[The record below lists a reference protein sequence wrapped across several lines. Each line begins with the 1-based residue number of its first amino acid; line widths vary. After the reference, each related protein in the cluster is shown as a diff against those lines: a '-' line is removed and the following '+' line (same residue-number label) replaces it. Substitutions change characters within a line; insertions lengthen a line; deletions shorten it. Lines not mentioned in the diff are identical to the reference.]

1 MNKNKSTESMSDHNK
16 IVEGAELNGN
26 LQSPGDI
33 RVDGK
38 VKGNL
43 TVGGKLVVGPT
54 GYVEGNIVAKEVSIS
69 GQVVGQLNV
78 KGLSSL
84 HKTARIQAELTTE
97 KLAIEPGAQFTGT
110 CQMGSSKAM
119 NQSQP
124 QDQQARTG
132 TQTSASVS

>member
-1 MNKNKSTESMSDHNK
+1 MIKNKSTENTSDHNK
-16 IVEGAELNGN
+16 IVEGAELQGN
-26 LQSPGDI
+26 LRSPGDI

-54 GYVEGNIVAKEVSIS
+54 GYIEGDIVAKEISIS
-69 GQVVGQLNV
+69 GQVVGKLNV

-84 HKTARIQAELTTE
+84 HKTARMQAELTTE

-119 NQSQP
+119 NQGQSPTQQP
-124 QDQQARTG
+124 NPTQA
-132 TQTSASVS
+132 SASAS

>member
-1 MNKNKSTESMSDHNK
+1 MIKNKSTESMSDHNK

-43 TVGGKLVVGPT
+43 TVGGKLVIGPT

-69 GQVVGQLNV
+69 GQVVGKLNV

-84 HKTARIQAELTTE
+84 HKTARMQAELTTE
-97 KLAIEPGAQFTGT
+97 KLA
-110 CQMGSSKAM
+110 SSKAM
-119 NQSQP
+119 NQSPP
-124 QDQQARTG
+124 QDQQAKPG
-132 TQTSASVS
+132 PQASASAS

>member
-38 VKGNL
+38 VKG
-43 TVGGKLVVGPT
+43 
-54 GYVEGNIVAKEVSIS
+54 
-69 GQVVGQLNV
+69 
-78 KGLSSL
+78 L